1 MNADDLMENNDV
13 DHSIITGLG
22 CNPSSVIDNDGI
34 LDITAPQAT
43 STVGNKK
50 SREDLTR
57 QYLCTLEEASEGLS
71 GEFEQLKRIGS
82 VAAPLSRP
90 LNVCPLKN
98 VDVKVK
104 IPENQTSASL
114 EAESKSRHSS
124 GLMTGIPLIRIDGLS
139 DLSSSRFLV
148 DHTNLSTGE
157 LTRAQLEWDHLRD
170 TKQPDDY
177 KLNMEGK
184 SLAVIQT
191 DVEEYGDSDLSQGE
205 VEDFILPGLDKKYL
219 EQSLE
224 VMRCQDLSRPED
236 HSYEVSTISQ
246 MREWHTNT
254 TASEEEGRVGGLPS
268 SLLQPQ
274 HSKLKENSFVSGKV
288 HFDVDQI
295 SANSTI
301 FRGGLEESK
310 LLSTS
315 CNSLGSIGA
324 DMNDVE
330 NFSDQSR
337 DDVANEWFEA
347 EQYELA
353 SVLEAE
359 SFHAPDLD
367 FLEQAEKETCKEFK
381 FLEAGT
387 CDNNLE
393 FSSFSGI
400 YGATEITVRPSWIA
414 SPEKN
419 LVGPG
424 NKMLVDDY
432 LKSRSEA
439 LGSLGCAEKEKRPN
453 FGTTVHSPPMAGKPI
468 PLIEKSLEEDD
479 ASQLHPREDAQK
491 EEAMSSTLKEV
502 EDTDNESQRFSLS
515 SGSDTC
521 TSEVYNIS
529 TEKMFSSNTLKEKN
543 LNAPSLAKVDYV
555 KNINKTTNMMS
566 SKDLMGSYLSEN
578 KSDASS
584 DHYKP
589 VSKTLE
595 KPCGSRE
602 EALATKLLMTEKSRN
617 LGKNLNDIKGSLDAD
632 TINSLLSDA
641 LASDNPQ
648 ALIAKIKQMVQEK
661 SVLHKTLDVTDL
673 DISTEVLELRKQR
686 EAMHSKPQ
694 TKMGQKAEVISVGKE
709 NVAKKVTQNLVKNL
723 DKKLMPP
730 PQSAGSHR
738 PGFGISHKHME
749 KLKANRSNSAP
760 EDATYSLKSNFT
772 YKNENLEN
780 TNIDESIKMAP
791 YKSTLF
797 EDTPKLQLTGFH
809 EGNTDGF
816 DASTPCAPS
825 SRPRSKTSGDA
836 LQERPVGQTVFE
848 NYRSITNPMNQRAL
862 PKMGVSSS
870 SLKVPLTF
878 NQNKPPAHYG
888 HGPLMTTVKK
898 GSLITQEPLNNHAP
912 ENAQLLESSPI
923 NARDFESANV
933 AATLR
938 STSFPA
944 GLQTL
949 GRAGGTPPLNLAS
962 QAVHCKQ
969 VSRQYHSHENVSQT
983 VPGEI
988 MNLPQQVI
996 FPNVC
1001 VIGIASDV
1009 TINFYNPTPRWV
1021 QVSLKLMQESID
1033 GCPTAVS
1040 ALLFKPS
1047 YFVEPRNKCEIKLG
1061 VCSQFKGLLEAIFEV
1076 RVSDL
1081 AKGLGTS
1088 AAASQVSIQTIIV
1101 SANINEPDVQLTC
1114 DGEDVLDFGVV
1125 PEGCTLTQK
1134 VVIINHSPQT
1144 LPVVLLLQQVAVTS
1158 PIFCWNS
1165 EKNEFAKTIS
1175 PTRLALEL
1183 PAANNES
1190 GPVPQTM
1197 NVTLKA
1203 PHLDNVKVGENGVVG
1218 VRSHMQVELDTPNNS
1233 TIIIASFPV
1242 KAHIGA
1248 VRLESVRTVKSLV
1261 LETMAN
1267 DTCTAPVPLK
1277 NSSSFALRVS
1287 LESRD
1292 HKNLFTVHPNSI
1304 VIQPHSQASPN
1315 LVFTP
1320 QGEEGKMESVLLM
1333 RIEPEGMEFE
1343 VPIVGIS
1350 HALPSATVL
1359 PQKHVMPGV
1368 HETLTKT
1375 NSAPLSHVSEKD
1387 LASALESTKSRI
1399 VFGTVKI
1406 GDSSSQKLV
1415 VRNNCTTQALSLSLG
1430 ISGNKAFQVGE
1441 FGSKEGQCK
1450 MEVVLK
1456 PCQELALSIFLCPK
1470 EVEPLSAT
1478 LVCKYRG
1485 LTNPFKCKVPL
1496 QGYGGKS
1503 ELEIADACDG
1513 KPLFLRDLAPGLPT
1527 LVNTTFTN
1535 TGDRVMFLKLLVFTD
1550 DQCSELLPSSEISV
1564 QPSEFVLAPK
1574 ENRDIFIAAT
1584 GTANMLAKA
1593 PGCVGVLQVISGDEI
1608 LRQRFR
1614 RLKNKEVKIRRI
1626 NDPSLLKINW
1636 DSVYTGKKEVQNE
1649 EDCLPPQPE
1658 DSAVF
1663 FNSCSKIQ
1671 IQLYGERQAHDD
1683 ASSTVFACLNA
1694 DDTVSLEADITA
1706 AAGDRLIDTH
1716 QPSAHGFTSHQLQK
1730 CSNVLQAAATTET
1743 GINITWDV
1751 FPQCLSILASDVSPH
1766 IFFVVNLNNIQ
1777 QMFEATS
1784 DCRWLGI
1791 EPREAILPSLSSVK
1805 VLVKLEPS
1813 RMPQVINPL
1822 THTLKIMCENESR
1835 CATITVLPT
1844 GGENSAAQSLTV
1856 SKQLP
1861 SASPPVQQSPV
1872 PSTDS
1877 LAPKPLIDLQAPELK
1892 IPSVRYPS
1900 TSANPETT
1908 TKTNVA
1914 NTGRSQTNE
1923 SEVKHM
1929 GSTESLVQLVS
1940 DIINFP
1946 DTATMKENYVKVKL
1960 RNLDGLVHVV
1970 RAVVVKG
1977 PFALR
1982 HTQFSIKSG
1991 HYVSVPVY
1999 FRPQKAGMY
2008 SGQLMLTVLE
2018 EQTILPVQLY
2028 GRAV

>member
-1 MNADDLMENNDV
+1 
-13 DHSIITGLG
+13 
-22 CNPSSVIDNDGI
+22 
-34 LDITAPQAT
+34 
-43 STVGNKK
+43 
-50 SREDLTR
+50 
-57 QYLCTLEEASEGLS
+57 
-71 GEFEQLKRIGS
+71 
-82 VAAPLSRP
+82 
-90 LNVCPLKN
+90 
-98 VDVKVK
+98 
-104 IPENQTSASL
+104 
-114 EAESKSRHSS
+114 
-124 GLMTGIPLIRIDGLS
+124 MTGIPLIRIDGLS

-246 MREWHTNT
+246 MKEWHTNT

-479 ASQLHPREDAQK
+479 ASQLHPREGETGSVANLTQ
-491 EEAMSSTLKEV
+491 LIV
-502 EDTDNESQRFSLS
+502 FFLS
-515 SGSDTC
+515 
-521 TSEVYNIS
+521 
-529 TEKMFSSNTLKEKN
+529 F
-543 LNAPSLAKVDYV
+543 
-555 KNINKTTNMMS
+555 
-566 SKDLMGSYLSEN
+566 
-578 KSDASS
+578 
-584 DHYKP
+584 
-589 VSKTLE
+589 
-595 KPCGSRE
+595 
-602 EALATKLLMTEKSRN
+602 
-617 LGKNLNDIKGSLDAD
+617 LDQ
-632 TINSLLSDA
+632 I
-641 LASDNPQ
+641 
-648 ALIAKIKQMVQEK
+648 
-661 SVLHKTLDVTDL
+661 
-673 DISTEVLELRKQR
+673 
-686 EAMHSKPQ
+686 
-694 TKMGQKAEVISVGKE
+694 GYCVISIAAIG
-709 NVAKKVTQNLVKNL
+709 LSIIH
-723 DKKLMPP
+723 
-730 PQSAGSHR
+730 SA
-738 PGFGISHKHME
+738 
-749 KLKANRSNSAP
+749 LKFS
-760 EDATYSLKSNFT
+760 
-772 YKNENLEN
+772 
-780 TNIDESIKMAP
+780 
-791 YKSTLF
+791 
-797 EDTPKLQLTGFH
+797 
-809 EGNTDGF
+809 
-816 DASTPCAPS
+816 
-825 SRPRSKTSGDA
+825 
-836 LQERPVGQTVFE
+836 
-848 NYRSITNPMNQRAL
+848 
-862 PKMGVSSS
+862 
-870 SLKVPLTF
+870 
-878 NQNKPPAHYG
+878 
-888 HGPLMTTVKK
+888 
-898 GSLITQEPLNNHAP
+898 
-912 ENAQLLESSPI
+912 
-923 NARDFESANV
+923 
-933 AATLR
+933 
-938 STSFPA
+938 
-944 GLQTL
+944 
-949 GRAGGTPPLNLAS
+949 
-962 QAVHCKQ
+962 
-969 VSRQYHSHENVSQT
+969 
-983 VPGEI
+983 
-988 MNLPQQVI
+988 
-996 FPNVC
+996 
-1001 VIGIASDV
+1001 
-1009 TINFYNPTPRWV
+1009 
-1021 QVSLKLMQESID
+1021 ESID

-1088 AAASQVSIQTIIV
+1088 AAASQVSIQTLIV

-1706 AAGDRLIDTH
+1706 AAGD
-1716 QPSAHGFTSHQLQK
+1716 SY
-1730 CSNVLQAAATTET
+1730 N
-1743 GINITWDV
+1743 
-1751 FPQCLSILASDVSPH
+1751 PQ
-1766 IFFVVNLNNIQ
+1766 
-1777 QMFEATS
+1777 
-1784 DCRWLGI
+1784 
-1791 EPREAILPSLSSVK
+1791 
-1805 VLVKLEPS
+1805 
-1813 RMPQVINPL
+1813 
-1822 THTLKIMCENESR
+1822 IMCENESR

>member
-177 KLNMEGK
+177 KLNME
-184 SLAVIQT
+184 
-191 DVEEYGDSDLSQGE
+191 
-205 VEDFILPGLDKKYL
+205 
-219 EQSLE
+219 
-224 VMRCQDLSRPED
+224 
-236 HSYEVSTISQ
+236 
-246 MREWHTNT
+246 
-254 TASEEEGRVGGLPS
+254 
-268 SLLQPQ
+268 
-274 HSKLKENSFVSGKV
+274 
-288 HFDVDQI
+288 
-295 SANSTI
+295 
-301 FRGGLEESK
+301 
-310 LLSTS
+310 
-315 CNSLGSIGA
+315 
-324 DMNDVE
+324 
-330 NFSDQSR
+330 
-337 DDVANEWFEA
+337 
-347 EQYELA
+347 
-353 SVLEAE
+353 
-359 SFHAPDLD
+359 
-367 FLEQAEKETCKEFK
+367 
-381 FLEAGT
+381 
-387 CDNNLE
+387 
-393 FSSFSGI
+393 
-400 YGATEITVRPSWIA
+400 
-414 SPEKN
+414 
-419 LVGPG
+419 
-424 NKMLVDDY
+424 
-432 LKSRSEA
+432 
-439 LGSLGCAEKEKRPN
+439 
-453 FGTTVHSPPMAGKPI
+453 
-468 PLIEKSLEEDD
+468 
-479 ASQLHPREDAQK
+479 
-491 EEAMSSTLKEV
+491 
-502 EDTDNESQRFSLS
+502 
-515 SGSDTC
+515 
-521 TSEVYNIS
+521 
-529 TEKMFSSNTLKEKN
+529 
-543 LNAPSLAKVDYV
+543 
-555 KNINKTTNMMS
+555 
-566 SKDLMGSYLSEN
+566 
-578 KSDASS
+578 
-584 DHYKP
+584 
-589 VSKTLE
+589 
-595 KPCGSRE
+595 
-602 EALATKLLMTEKSRN
+602 
-617 LGKNLNDIKGSLDAD
+617 
-632 TINSLLSDA
+632 
-641 LASDNPQ
+641 
-648 ALIAKIKQMVQEK
+648 
-661 SVLHKTLDVTDL
+661 
-673 DISTEVLELRKQR
+673 
-686 EAMHSKPQ
+686 
-694 TKMGQKAEVISVGKE
+694 
-709 NVAKKVTQNLVKNL
+709 
-723 DKKLMPP
+723 
-730 PQSAGSHR
+730 
-738 PGFGISHKHME
+738 
-749 KLKANRSNSAP
+749 
-760 EDATYSLKSNFT
+760 
-772 YKNENLEN
+772 
-780 TNIDESIKMAP
+780 
-791 YKSTLF
+791 
-797 EDTPKLQLTGFH
+797 
-809 EGNTDGF
+809 
-816 DASTPCAPS
+816 
-825 SRPRSKTSGDA
+825 
-836 LQERPVGQTVFE
+836 
-848 NYRSITNPMNQRAL
+848 
-862 PKMGVSSS
+862 
-870 SLKVPLTF
+870 
-878 NQNKPPAHYG
+878 
-888 HGPLMTTVKK
+888 
-898 GSLITQEPLNNHAP
+898 
-912 ENAQLLESSPI
+912 
-923 NARDFESANV
+923 
-933 AATLR
+933 
-938 STSFPA
+938 
-944 GLQTL
+944 
-949 GRAGGTPPLNLAS
+949 
-962 QAVHCKQ
+962 
-969 VSRQYHSHENVSQT
+969 
-983 VPGEI
+983 
-988 MNLPQQVI
+988 
-996 FPNVC
+996 
-1001 VIGIASDV
+1001 
-1009 TINFYNPTPRWV
+1009 
-1021 QVSLKLMQESID
+1021 
-1033 GCPTAVS
+1033 
-1040 ALLFKPS
+1040 
-1047 YFVEPRNKCEIKLG
+1047 
-1061 VCSQFKGLLEAIFEV
+1061 
-1076 RVSDL
+1076 
-1081 AKGLGTS
+1081 
-1088 AAASQVSIQTIIV
+1088 
-1101 SANINEPDVQLTC
+1101 
-1114 DGEDVLDFGVV
+1114 
-1125 PEGCTLTQK
+1125 
-1134 VVIINHSPQT
+1134 
-1144 LPVVLLLQQVAVTS
+1144 
-1158 PIFCWNS
+1158 
-1165 EKNEFAKTIS
+1165 
-1175 PTRLALEL
+1175 
-1183 PAANNES
+1183 
-1190 GPVPQTM
+1190 
-1197 NVTLKA
+1197 
-1203 PHLDNVKVGENGVVG
+1203 
-1218 VRSHMQVELDTPNNS
+1218 
-1233 TIIIASFPV
+1233 
-1242 KAHIGA
+1242 
-1248 VRLESVRTVKSLV
+1248 
-1261 LETMAN
+1261 
-1267 DTCTAPVPLK
+1267 
-1277 NSSSFALRVS
+1277 
-1287 LESRD
+1287 
-1292 HKNLFTVHPNSI
+1292 
-1304 VIQPHSQASPN
+1304 
-1315 LVFTP
+1315 
-1320 QGEEGKMESVLLM
+1320 
-1333 RIEPEGMEFE
+1333 
-1343 VPIVGIS
+1343 
-1350 HALPSATVL
+1350 
-1359 PQKHVMPGV
+1359 
-1368 HETLTKT
+1368 
-1375 NSAPLSHVSEKD
+1375 
-1387 LASALESTKSRI
+1387 
-1399 VFGTVKI
+1399 
-1406 GDSSSQKLV
+1406 
-1415 VRNNCTTQALSLSLG
+1415 
-1430 ISGNKAFQVGE
+1430 
-1441 FGSKEGQCK
+1441 
-1450 MEVVLK
+1450 
-1456 PCQELALSIFLCPK
+1456 
-1470 EVEPLSAT
+1470 
-1478 LVCKYRG
+1478 
-1485 LTNPFKCKVPL
+1485 
-1496 QGYGGKS
+1496 
-1503 ELEIADACDG
+1503 
-1513 KPLFLRDLAPGLPT
+1513 
-1527 LVNTTFTN
+1527 
-1535 TGDRVMFLKLLVFTD
+1535 D